1 MKYIILFFILSFNY
15 TFKACAQ
22 PYESI
27 DEYLSDVYKTH
38 VMPGFSVV
46 VVNNNGKIFQSSYG
60 FTEAGGSTAFSIE
73 TVNPIGSLT
82 KSITALAVL
91 QLVDRNQISL
101 DTPVKHYIPEFTTA
115 NPERSDSITVRML
128 LNNTSG
134 LTGHPPS
141 TFDISEESIR
151 ILVKNLSNTF
161 ILTKPGVVYQYSN
174 IGFGIAGLLVS
185 IVSGQPYP
193 EYVRTNILQPL
204 SMEKSSVLPVEK
216 SNQATGHFPG
226 ISRGIPNRSD
236 GLVSGEFIA
245 AGQYA
250 ESTTTDLANYLMM
263 YLNKGAFYSNRILSE
278 SFIEKM
284 WHPEVEFVGMSVR
297 DGGSGERYQYGLGWM
312 ISQIDERKVF
322 HHGGSTGTAS
332 SFTMVD
338 SENGLA
344 ASLLTNVDLTLL
356 DRHQY
361 PFGLNIINNVLH
373 LAAGHSTTDFALPT
387 EEDPTKNNFVLSEKK
402 YDNYTGRYEYR
413 TGGDNFVY
421 FDRPFLLITREKDE
435 LKGVIYRNDQIINE
449 FLFDFVTPSL
459 AISRNIASPSSLQF
473 QINNKGRVTGIF
485 ALGIQLS
492 KMDNPPEMWKEYQF
506 GPLEFSV
513 PDTLTVTVTENG
525 YQLSMPEQPDMKL
538 ELIRAE
544 KVTYS
549 NTIGSHTTSR
559 FNSIQW
565 EKRSIFLSGE
575 SEKLVTIFSTE
586 ISGSIYQI
594 YFTSLANTHT
604 YYLQTEIIRF
614 LESIRLADDGLKHFR

>member
-1 MKYIILFFILSFNY
+1 
-15 TFKACAQ
+15 
-22 PYESI
+22 
-27 DEYLSDVYKTH
+27 
-38 VMPGFSVV
+38 
-46 VVNNNGKIFQSSYG
+46 
-60 FTEAGGSTAFSIE
+60 
-73 TVNPIGSLT
+73 
-82 KSITALAVL
+82 
-91 QLVDRNQISL
+91 
-101 DTPVKHYIPEFTTA
+101 
-115 NPERSDSITVRML
+115 
-128 LNNTSG
+128 
-134 LTGHPPS
+134 
-141 TFDISEESIR
+141 
-151 ILVKNLSNTF
+151 
-161 ILTKPGVVYQYSN
+161 
-174 IGFGIAGLLVS
+174 
-185 IVSGQPYP
+185 
-193 EYVRTNILQPL
+193 
-204 SMEKSSVLPVEK
+204 
-216 SNQATGHFPG
+216 
-226 ISRGIPNRSD
+226 
-236 GLVSGEFIA
+236 
-245 AGQYA
+245 
-250 ESTTTDLANYLMM
+250 
-263 YLNKGAFYSNRILSE
+263 
-278 SFIEKM
+278 
-284 WHPEVEFVGMSVR
+284 
-297 DGGSGERYQYGLGWM
+297 
-312 ISQIDERKVF
+312 
-322 HHGGSTGTAS
+322 
-332 SFTMVD
+332 
-338 SENGLA
+338 
-344 ASLLTNVDLTLL
+344 
-356 DRHQY
+356 
-361 PFGLNIINNVLH
+361 
-373 LAAGHSTTDFALPT
+373 LPT

-559 FNSIQW
+559 FNNIQW